1 MQKGTK
7 FEESA
12 WGGKNYLIEIKKNNK
27 NQKLKYCWIG
37 IKIPFLICSFKKGEK
52 KQCRIYGAS
61 MQIPKLGKVVPGV
74 TEKNYK
80 KGYPN

>member
-1 MQKGTK
+1 MQKDTK
-7 FEESA
+7 FEESN

-37 IKIPFLICSFKKGEK
+37 IKISFLVCSFKKGEK

-61 MQIPKLGKVVPGV
+61 MQIPKLGKVVLGV
-74 TEKNYK
+74 AEKNYK
-80 KGYPN
+80 KGYPK

>member
-7 FEESA
+7 FEEST

-37 IKIPFLICSFKKGEK
+37 IKVPFLVCSFKKGEK
-52 KQCRIYGAS
+52 RWCRIHGAS
-61 MQIPKLGKVVPGV
+61 MQIPKLGKVVLEV
-74 TEKNYK
+74 AEKNYK
-80 KGYPN
+80 KAYPK